1 MPVAIAAIAKFFG
14 THGFSKEEA
23 QKVLSGAQSKF
34 EKALADGS
42 TVGKH
47 VPYKDFRPPEGGPES
62 GDGGT
67 GGKEI
72 PYRDHRP
79 PERGPES
86 GGGGTGGK
94 PMKTYVGP
102 DKDGGRESANF
113 NNSNQVDEASMNIS
127 MNGAS
132 AHEVKELIGILK
144 NAGMDDAE
152 PVAMKHITPL
162 GPPRGAMAAIGPK
175 SSPCGGLSDD
185 SAYEADE
192 PGEWD
197 NSPDEEYKDDDFMVH
212 DLAGGLNRPKKAY
225 AATAGADNPMKVES
239 IKSQLLKALGK
250 KKAS

>member
-1 MPVAIAAIAKFFG
+1 MFAAVQAVLKANGLRVDGQAGPDTMQAIK
-14 THGFSKEEA
+14 
-23 QKVLSGAQSKF
+23 
-34 EKALADGS
+34 KALAGGS

-72 PYRDHRP
+72 PYRDHRS